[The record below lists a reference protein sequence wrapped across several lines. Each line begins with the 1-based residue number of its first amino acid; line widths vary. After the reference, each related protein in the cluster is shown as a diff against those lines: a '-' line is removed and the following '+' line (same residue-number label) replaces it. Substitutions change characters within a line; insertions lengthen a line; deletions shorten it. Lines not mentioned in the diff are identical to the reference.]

1 MRVEGIYLDYH
12 NTWLPCLSCRRFYY
26 CFAQISINQQDQD
39 NNTINLHYAENVS
52 PDTWQDEVKRD
63 QFYYWIYVRTHRA
76 DLANNAGI
84 PGMVASVEITTGQK
98 IAE

>member
-1 MRVEGIYLDYH
+1 M
-12 NTWLPCLSCRRFYY
+12 
-26 CFAQISINQQDQD
+26 
-39 NNTINLHYAENVS
+39 AENVS

-63 QFYYWIYVRTHRA
+63 QFYYRIYVRTHRA

-98 IAE
+98 TAE